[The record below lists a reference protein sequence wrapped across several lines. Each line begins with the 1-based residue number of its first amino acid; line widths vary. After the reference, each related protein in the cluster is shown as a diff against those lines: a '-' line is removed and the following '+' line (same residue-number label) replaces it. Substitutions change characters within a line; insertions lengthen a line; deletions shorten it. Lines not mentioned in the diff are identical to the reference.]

1 MKILQI
7 GSYPLDASIIR
18 GGVESSVY
26 GLAQEQ
32 RKSHDVV
39 VLDIPRKGIEDA
51 IERDQ
56 NLTVYRFVNSGP
68 HQVDACGRIPDMM
81 AVILKER
88 PDICNVHGTGI
99 FSYHLFNALKK
110 GGQRAVVTVHGL
122 AYIEKKKELG
132 RKFSVKTLFQL
143 YTQTKAE
150 KRLLN
155 LADKVIVDTEYVAGV
170 LADYHLRFPPD
181 VTIIP
186 QGINTRFFSLSC
198 SESTKEVLSVGTF
211 SRRKGHL
218 LLIRAFEK
226 TCDEVKDAHLTICGA
241 MTDSVY
247 FSEIE
252 TYLSLSKHKDR
263 ITLVSGVSEK
273 ELDRLYEK
281 AHIFALHSQE
291 ESQGIVLTEAMAAGL
306 PVVATRVGGIPYVVG
321 HRRTGLLSEY
331 GDVEAFSNSLTDLLK
346 DDSLWN
352 LMSRQCRSVAQDYAW
367 DKIASEV
374 EKFYFSIE

>member
-1 MKILQI
+1 MKIVQI
-7 GSYPLDASIIR
+7 GSYPMDASIIR

-32 RKSHDVV
+32 LKSHDVV

-68 HQVDACGRIPDMM
+68 HQVDACDRIPDMI

-88 PDICNVHGTGI
+88 PDICHIHGTGI

-143 YTQTKAE
+143 YIQTKAE
-150 KRLLN
+150 KGLLN
-155 LADKVIVDTEYVAGV
+155 LADKVIVDTEYVAGI

-181 VTIIP
+181 ITIIP
-186 QGINTRFFSLSC
+186 QGINNRFFSLSC

-211 SRRKGHL
+211 SRRKGHQ

-241 MTDSVY
+241 MTDPAY
-247 FSEIE
+247 YSEIE
-252 TYLSLSKHKDR
+252 SYLSRSIYKDK

-273 ELDRLYEK
+273 ELDGLYEK
-281 AHIFALHSQE
+281 AHVFALHSQE
-291 ESQGIVLTEAMAAGL
+291 ESQGIVLAEAMAAGL
-306 PVVATRVGGIPYVVG
+306 PVVATKVGGIPYVIE

-331 GDVEAFSNSLTDLLK
+331 GDVEAFSNSLTSLLQ
-346 DDSLWN
+346 DDSMWN
-352 LMSRQCRSVAQDYAW
+352 LMSRQCRSAAQDYAW
-367 DKIASEV
+367 GKIASEV
-374 EKFYFSIE
+374 EKFYFSFE

>member
-88 PDICNVHGTGI
+88 PDICHVHGTGI

-150 KRLLN
+150 KGLLN

-321 HRRTGLLSEY
+321 HRCTGLLSEY